1 MRLLMIGHA
10 YVVAENQ
17 KKAWALAACPGV
29 DLQVVVPRRWHDP
42 AFATLSASR
51 PQNAPFVLRALP
63 PVGAGR
69 EQFYAYLSADL
80 GLRRWTPDVL
90 YVEQG
95 AGAVVYTQS
104 LLYRR
109 LHAPRARAAFFT
121 WWNLP
126 YRARW
131 PLRAIERLN
140 LRASQGAV
148 AGNADAATI
157 LRDHGFGGPLLVL
170 PQLGVD
176 PVAFSRREPGSLRD
190 RLGRRRFTVGYVGR
204 LVPEKGVGVLL
215 DAFAA
220 FPVDTQLLV
229 VGPGPMAG
237 AIEAAAAARGWRDR
251 LTLVPGV
258 EHGSVAQY
266 LSCMD
271 ILVLPSVTT
280 AAWKEQFGHVL
291 IEAMACEVPVVGSDS
306 GEIPRVI
313 GDAGLVV
320 PEGDAMALRAAV
332 LRLAGSSDLRRHL
345 GAAGRRRVLERYTHE
360 AIARRLVDFLGSL

>member
-29 DLQVVVPRRWHDP
+29 ELRVVVPRRWHDP
-42 AFATLSASR
+42 AFATLSASI

-63 PVGAGR
+63 AVGAGR
-69 EQFYAYLSADL
+69 EQFYTYLSADL

-95 AGAVVYTQS
+95 AGALVYTQS

-109 LHAPRARAAFFT
+109 LHAPHTRAAFFT

-126 YRARW
+126 YRARR
-131 PLRAIERLN
+131 PLRAIERFN
-140 LRASQGAV
+140 LRSSQGAV
-148 AGNADAATI
+148 AGNADAAGI

-176 PVAFSRREPGSLRD
+176 PMAFSPREAAPLRA
-190 RLGRRRFTVGYVGR
+190 RLGLRGFTVGYVGR
-204 LVPEKGVGVLL
+204 LVPEKGIGVLL
-215 DAFAA
+215 EAFDALSGDA
-220 FPVDTQLLV
+220 QLLV
-229 VGPGPMAG
+229 VGPGPMAS
-237 AIEAAAAARGWRDR
+237 AIEASARARGWRDR

-258 EHGSVAQY
+258 EHDAVAQY
-266 LSCMD
+266 LRCMD
-271 ILVLPSVTT
+271 VLVLPSVTT
-280 AAWKEQFGHVL
+280 ATWKEQFGHVL
-291 IEAMACEVPVVGSDS
+291 IEAMAGEVPVVGSDS
-306 GEIPRVI
+306 GEIPHVI

-320 PEGDAMALRAAV
+320 PEGDAMALRAAL
-332 LRLAGSSDLRRHL
+332 LRLAGSPDLRRRL
-345 GAAGRRRVLERYTHE
+345 GTAGRRRVLERYTHE
-360 AIARRLVDFLGSL
+360 AIARRLVDFLGGL